1 MKQWNFRHL
10 NTNSEKIT
18 VTVKCFGKKTERF
31 QKSQQYYFVWYIKNF
46 SDIFRQFRLFLKTSK
61 DFRRFLRTSKDPKI
75 TETVRYSQRHPKTR
89 ILSRIGRN
97 KRLQPPLSTRSE
109 FRSDYSFRFSK
120 NRKELSKYGVT
131 VLVSALRG
139 HDFKFFVLVAR
150 EMFETWTTVKN
161 PHDTAKTDNE
171 SYENLK
177 PVCLSRL

>member
-46 SDIFRQFRLFLKTSK
+46 SDIFRHFRLFLKTSK
-61 DFRRFLRTSKDPKI
+61 DFRRLPKLS
-75 TETVRYSQRHPKTR
+75 VYSQRHPKIR
-89 ILSRIGRN
+89 ILLHIGRN

-161 PHDTAKTDNE
+161 PYDTAKTDYE

>member
-1 MKQWNFRHL
+1 MLKKQNGSKKANNIILFGTSRTFR
-10 NTNSEKIT
+10 TFFDNSD
-18 VTVKCFGKKTERF
+18 
-31 QKSQQYYFVWYIKNF
+31 YFW
-46 SDIFRQFRLFLKTSK
+46 RLPKTSEDSWGLQK
-61 DFRRFLRTSKDPKI
+61 IRRLPKLS
-75 TETVRYSQRHPKTR
+75 VYSQRHPKTR
-89 ILSRIGRN
+89 ILLRIGRN

-139 HDFKFFVLVAR
+139 HDFKFFVLFAG

-161 PHDTAKTDNE
+161 PYDTAKTDYE

>member
-1 MKQWNFRHL
+1 MFWEKNRTVPKKPTILFCLVHQELFGHFS
-10 NTNSEKIT
+10 TIPIISED
-18 VTVKCFGKKTERF
+18 F
-31 QKSQQYYFVWYIKNF
+31 Q
-46 SDIFRQFRLFLKTSK
+46 RL
-61 DFRRFLRTSKDPKI
+61 PKI
-75 TETVRYSQRHPKTR
+75 PEDFKRSEDYRNCPYTAEDIRRPR
-89 ILSRIGRN
+89 ILLDIGRN

-120 NRKELSKYGVT
+120 NRKELTKYGVT

-161 PHDTAKTDNE
+161 PYDTAKTDYE